1 MSLVQLPE
9 DEGALLRSLRET
21 DRRLFL
27 IRVRALIDAGWPLRA
42 VGEPFNT
49 GRSTVRAWKL
59 AATEA
64 TNKDLEALPSV
75 PTRSRLKVVRLRP
88 DVPEEER
95 DHLVE
100 LAQQARSVNRW
111 TPPTAPERRA
121 SQELNELLQLYVN
134 RGVPIR
140 TLADRLGV
148 TYRAVVAR
156 LERQQQQS
164 LDKAAV

>member
-1 MSLVQLPE
+1 VYSTYKLVQLTQ
-9 DEGALLRSLRET
+9 GA
-21 DRRLFL
+21 
-27 IRVRALIDAGWPLRA
+27 P
-42 VGEPFNT
+42 N
-49 GRSTVRAWKL
+49 
-59 AATEA
+59 
-64 TNKDLEALPSV
+64 V
-75 PTRSRLKVVRLRP
+75 P
-88 DVPEEER
+88 
-95 DHLVE
+95 
-100 LAQQARSVNRW
+100 
-111 TPPTAPERRA
+111 RRA